1 MDLQWLVSV
10 YNLLDIEKKK
20 RRIFSLFISFCRQT
34 VIVLEKPVYI
44 TIQINPTN
52 IYIYNGQ
59 FPYKLRFDSSLTPRL
74 V

>member
-1 MDLQWLVSV
+1 MDLQWLVSI

-52 IYIYNGQ
+52 IYI
-59 FPYKLRFDSSLTPRL
+59 
-74 V
+74 